1 MNYPLGFS
9 EIHEVEHL
17 SKKLKSIPKKKIED
31 IEQLKEDPDD
41 EALTGDFVPPPQAL
55 SAKQLYKD
63 EMTDIKPSTSNLD
76 SRNSRE
82 SRESNINNSPVQEG
96 MRSDPPVSQSV
107 YNKINNSEWSEEYYK
122 QYIPSY
128 NHTSEATSGD
138 QLSKKINYMIHL
150 LEEQQDIKHGSTTE
164 ELVLYCFLGVFV
176 IYLVD
181 SFVKVGKY
189 IR

>member
-1 MNYPLGFS
+1 MTYPSGFS
-9 EIHEVEHL
+9 EINEVEKL
-17 SKKLKSIPKKKIED
+17 SDKLKKLPKKEVQEM
-31 IEQLKEDPDD
+31 EQLRDDQDD
-41 EALTGDFVPPPQAL
+41 EALAGDFVAPPPAL

-63 EMTDIKPSTSNLD
+63 EMGGAKNKLDIPDKTL
-76 SRNSRE
+76 
-82 SRESNINNSPVQEG
+82 IQEG
-96 MRSDPPVSQSV
+96 MQSDQPVSQST
-107 YNKINNSEWSEEYYK
+107 YNKINNSEWSEDYYK

-128 NHTSEATSGD
+128 NNTSEATTD
-138 QLSKKINYMIHL
+138 DYLSKKINYMIHL
-150 LEEQQDIKHGSTTE
+150 LEDQQDIKQGSTME

>member
-9 EIHEVEHL
+9 EIHEVENL
-17 SKKLKSIPKKKIED
+17 SKKLKSIPKKKIEE
-31 IEQLKEDPDD
+31 IKQLKNDPDD
-41 EALTGDFVPPPQAL
+41 EALTGDFVPPPPAL

-63 EMTDIKPSTSNLD
+63 EMSDVKSSTSKLKT
-76 SRNSRE
+76 
-82 SRESNINNSPVQEG
+82 RESNINTSPVQEG
-96 MRSDPPVSQSV
+96 MRSDPPITQST
-107 YNKINNSEWSEEYYK
+107 YNKINNSEWSEDYYK

-128 NHTSEATSGD
+128 NNTSETTSD
-138 QLSKKINYMIHL
+138 TYLSKKINYMIHL

-181 SFVKVGKY
+181 SFTKVEKY

>member
-1 MNYPLGFS
+1 MTYPLGYS
-9 EIHEVEHL
+9 EIHVVENL
-17 SKKLKSIPKKKIED
+17 SKKLKSIPKKNIPK
-31 IEQLKEDPDD
+31 IEQLREDSDD
-41 EALTGDFVPPPQAL
+41 EALAGDFVAPPPAL

-63 EMTDIKPSTSNLD
+63 EISDIKHSNKTVTT
-76 SRNSRE
+76 RE
-82 SRESNINNSPVQEG
+82 SYNKTPTVQEG
-96 MRSDPPVSQSV
+96 MRSDPPVSQSM
-107 YNKINNSEWSEEYYK
+107 YNKINNNEWSEDYYK

-128 NHTSEATSGD
+128 NNTSESSLD
-138 QLSKKINYMIHL
+138 NYLSKKINYMIHL
-150 LEEQQDIKHGSTTE
+150 LEEQQDIKQGSTTE